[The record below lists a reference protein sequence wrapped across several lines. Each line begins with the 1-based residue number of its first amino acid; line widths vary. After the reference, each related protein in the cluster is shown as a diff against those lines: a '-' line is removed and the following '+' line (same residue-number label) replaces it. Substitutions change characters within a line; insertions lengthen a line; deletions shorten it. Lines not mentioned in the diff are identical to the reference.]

1 MKESRAAKK
10 PAASAKKGEPA
21 VPLIA
26 DSELPADGGVRIA
39 LPGFEGPL
47 DLMLHLIQEHELDIL
62 NIPIAFVTK
71 KYLEYMDLMTA
82 LNIDIASE
90 YLVMAATLAHIKSR
104 MLLPTPPADLEDG
117 EEEELDPR
125 AELIKRLLE
134 YQKYKLAGEELASR
148 SVLGRDIFLRPPQP
162 ATDPSTAP
170 LAPVGSFKL
179 LEAFQKVLART
190 KIVVDHQIEFE
201 RFSLSDRI
209 NQLVDLLKGKGR
221 VHFESLFDGQM
232 TRPDLIVTFL
242 ALLELTRL
250 RMTRLFQDGSLEPIF
265 IEMVGEGDELTA
277 DGELRMAGDEPAPR
291 KPEPALEPEPSRLP
305 PLPELDE
312 EEPSD
317 EEEEFDVAKILA
329 EAAAEEAEE
338 KRLAAEARA
347 AKKAAEAGLGEALT
361 EEALAEEALAEEALA
376 EEKRLAAEARAAKKA
391 AEAGLGEALTEET
404 QAEALAEEALAEEAL
419 AEEALAEEAL
429 AEEALAEEALA
440 EEALAA
446 VEAEGLYVAVTSV
459 DDDARVEVVTDEPTR
474 DAEQQLVFEA
484 TSEETPSDEVAPD
497 EGALSEETPSDE
509 VAPDEGVALTAAEA
523 ITDEVAPDEGALSEE
538 TPSDEVAPDKT
549 TDEAESEPVFE
560 ATLEEPTS
568 VTPSE
573 LEPQADTTSDEV
585 APDEGVAL
593 TAAEAI
599 TDEGAPD
606 EGALSEETPSDE
618 VAPDKTTDEA
628 ESEPVFEATLEEPTS
643 VTPSEL
649 EPQADTTDE
658 ERSSSEPE
666 LV

>member
-221 VHFESLFDGQM
+221 VNFESLFDGQM

-291 KPEPALEPEPSRLP
+291 KPEPAIEPEPSRLP

-347 AKKAAEAGLGEALT
+347 AKKAAEAGLD
-361 EEALAEEALAEEALA
+361 
-376 EEKRLAAEARAAKKA
+376 
-391 AEAGLGEALTEET
+391 EALTEET

-429 AEEALAEEALA
+429 AVA
-440 EEALAA
+440 
-446 VEAEGLYVAVTSV
+446 EAEGLYVAVTSI
-459 DDDARVEVVTDEPTR
+459 DDGAMVEVVTDEPTR

-484 TSEETPSDEVAPD
+484 TLEETPSDELAPDEVALSEETLSDEVAPDEVALSEETPSDEVALD

-523 ITDEVAPDEGALSEE
+523 ITDEVAPDEALPSEE
-538 TPSDEVAPDKT
+538 TPSDEVAPDET

-568 VTPSE
+568 VTPIE
-573 LEPQADTTSDEV
+573 LEP
-585 APDEGVAL
+585 
-593 TAAEAI
+593 
-599 TDEGAPD
+599 
-606 EGALSEETPSDE
+606 
-618 VAPDKTTDEA
+618 K
-628 ESEPVFEATLEEPTS
+628 
-643 VTPSEL
+643 
-649 EPQADTTDE
+649 ADTTDE